1 VGGVGIVGVAL
12 ASVFALSAKSKYNDS
27 LTNCSQTNVNSCGQ
41 TGVDQRNTA
50 RSDGNIATVAFAVG
64 GVALA
69 TGIVLW
75 LAAPSSHGSEQGGVA
90 IGVVPTLGG
99 GMLQGRW

>member
-1 VGGVGIVGVAL
+1 
-12 ASVFALSAKSKYNDS
+12 VFALSAKSKYNDS
-27 LTNCSQTNVNSCGQ
+27 LANCSTTNVDSCGQ
-41 TGVDQRNTA
+41 TGFDTRNTA
-50 RSDGNIATVAFAVG
+50 RTDGNIASVAFAVG

-75 LAAPSSHGSEQGGVA
+75 VTAPSSHASEQGGVA